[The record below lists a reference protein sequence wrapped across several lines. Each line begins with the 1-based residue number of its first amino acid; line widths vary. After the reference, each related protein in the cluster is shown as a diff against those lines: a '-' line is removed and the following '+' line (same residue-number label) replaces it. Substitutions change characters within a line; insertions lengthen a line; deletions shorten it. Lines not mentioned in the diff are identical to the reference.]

1 MRTFILGEP
10 PFTGSGEGV
19 RIAVIDSGVNAANP
33 HVGAIAGGVGIADD
47 GSFHDDLV
55 DRVGHGTAV
64 VAAIQEKAP
73 AAEIHVV
80 RVFETSLTTRSENLV
95 RAIDWAA
102 EHGMHLANLSLGT
115 ANPDRAAILGDAVDR
130 AREAGVLVVSALAH
144 RGARWWPGS
153 AASAV
158 GVIADEGCGR
168 DELRVE
174 SGPDTDQATD
184 ADQAT
189 DTNTDQATDANTDQA
204 TDANT
209 DQATDANTDQATDA
223 NQATDADQATDANT
237 DPAQLIVR
245 ASPLPRPIPGLPPER
260 NVRGISFAV
269 ANASGFLAR
278 GLGSAA
284 DAGAPDASS
293 EGLLRSLRG

>member
-204 TDANT
+204 TDAN
-209 DQATDANTDQATDA
+209 
-223 NQATDADQATDANT
+223 QATDADQATDANT

-245 ASPLPRPIPGLPPER
+245 ASPLPRPIPGVPPER

-278 GLGSAA
+278 GLASAGH
-284 DAGAPDASS
+284 AGAPDASP
-293 EGLLRSLRG
+293 ERLWRSLRG

>member
-10 PFTGSGEGV
+10 PFAGSGEGV
-19 RIAVIDSGVNAANP
+19 RIAVIDSGVNATNP
-33 HVGAIAGGVGIADD
+33 HVGAVAGGVGIADD

-73 AAEIHVV
+73 AAAIHVV

-102 EHGMHLANLSLGT
+102 GNGMHLANLSLGT
-115 ANPDRAAILGDAVDR
+115 ANPDRAPILGDAVDR
-130 AREAGVLVVSALAH
+130 AREAGLLVVSALEH

-153 AASAV
+153 APGAV
-158 GVIADEGCGR
+158 GVIADESCGR

-174 SGPDTDQATD
+174 SGPD
-184 ADQAT
+184 
-189 DTNTDQATDANTDQA
+189 
-204 TDANT
+204 
-209 DQATDANTDQATDA
+209 
-223 NQATDADQATDANT
+223 ADQATDANT
-237 DPAQLIVR
+237 DPAHVFKILPASRQLIVR
-245 ASPLPRPIPGLPPER
+245 ASPLPRPIPGVPPER

-278 GLGSAA
+278 GLASAG
-284 DAGAPDASS
+284 DAGAPGASP
-293 EGLLRSLRG
+293 ERLWRSLRD

>member
-1 MRTFILGEP
+1 VRTFRLGEP

-33 HVGAIAGGVGIADD
+33 HVGAVAGGVGIADD
-47 GSFHDDLV
+47 GTFHDDLV
-55 DRVGHGTAV
+55 DRLGHGTAV

-80 RVFETSLTTRSENLV
+80 RVFEASLTTRAENLV

-102 EHGMHLANLSLGT
+102 GHGMHLANLSLGT
-115 ANPDRAAILGDAVDR
+115 ANPDRAAILREAVTR
-130 AREAGVLVVSALAH
+130 AREAGLLVVSALEH

-153 AASAV
+153 APEAV

-168 DELRVE
+168 DQLRVE
-174 SGPDTDQATD
+174 SGPDTDPATD

-189 DTNTDQATDANTDQA
+189 GANA
-204 TDANT
+204 
-209 DQATDANTDQATDA
+209 
-223 NQATDADQATDANT
+223 
-237 DPAQLIVR
+237 DPAHVFEILLALRQLIVR
-245 ASPLPRPIPGLPPER
+245 ASPRPRPIPGVPPER

-278 GLGSAA
+278 GLASAG
-284 DAGAPDASS
+284 DAGAPGASR
-293 EGLLRSLRG
+293 EMFWRSLRD